1 MNPIDESDFQVT
13 DMRTGLPDERVYQH
27 ADERRQR
34 RRRLGA
40 IVTMLA
46 LVAVLVAAFV
56 SVPGFGAT
64 MRQAIHL
71 PTPAPSP
78 TLALAGDIVYF
89 EHGLPWGRLLIDGKP
104 VTDVESEQP
113 YTGFEQLY
121 TSLRIPSGR
130 HQLEYSAPPFPAVTC
145 RISVPAARSDTCPLI
160 HTRGIQD
167 VIPPFPAER
176 VLDLGGVP
184 ASLSPDLL
192 ASLQSAAART
202 ITALASSTTIA
213 AGDSFADAAG
223 EQQVAPSNMTATLS
237 YAMATDPKSDY
248 TVPGSAHN
256 CAILCDIQPASY
268 LSDSH
273 ALWVVAAHVRPAW
286 AYSQQSGGAIQGS
299 AAPQGILPDSIVPL
313 SVTWDGAWHVGI
325 ADSLATSPICF
336 VALNLF
342 AALHLAGAP
351 LSSLKLISAPTP
363 ADGCL
368 AAGNAVD
375 VTGVARIPFTVMYRF
390 GLLFAVDDEA
400 HQLLPAMRVA
410 DAHLRALARAW
421 QE

>member
-1 MNPIDESDFQVT
+1 MNPMDEPDFQVT
-13 DMRTGLPDERVYQH
+13 DLRTGLPDARVYAH
-27 ADERRQR
+27 RDERRQR
-34 RRRLGA
+34 RRRLGV

-46 LVAVLVAAFV
+46 LVAMLVVSFV

-64 MRQAIHL
+64 MRQALRL

-78 TLALAGDIVYF
+78 TLPLAGDIVYF
-89 EHGLPWGRLLIDGKP
+89 EHGLPWGKLLMDGKL
-104 VTDVESEQP
+104 VTNVESEQP

-121 TSLRIPSGR
+121 TSLRIPYGR
-130 HQLEYSAPPFPAVTC
+130 HQLAYSAPPFPTVRC
-145 RISVPAARSDTCPLI
+145 WISVPASHSDTCPLI
-160 HTRGIQD
+160 DTRSIQD
-167 VIPPFPAER
+167 VTPPFPAER
-176 VLDLGGVP
+176 VLDLGGGP
-184 ASLSPDLL
+184 ASLSPNLL
-192 ASLQSAAART
+192 ASLQSAAAGA
-202 ITALASSTTIA
+202 IAALESSTTIA
-213 AGDSFADAAG
+213 AGDTFADATGAP
-223 EQQVAPSNMTATLS
+223 QVASGRMTATLS
-237 YAMATDPKSDY
+237 YAMATDPNNTY

-268 LSDSH
+268 LSDAH
-273 ALWVVAAHVRPAW
+273 ALWVVAAHVRPTWKYAQENN
-286 AYSQQSGGAIQGS
+286 ATITGS

-368 AAGNAVD
+368 AAGAAVD

-390 GLLFAVDDEA
+390 GLLFAIDGEA
-400 HQLLPAMRVA
+400 HRLLPGMRVA
-410 DAHLRALARAW
+410 DARLRALARAW

>member
-1 MNPIDESDFQVT
+1 
-13 DMRTGLPDERVYQH
+13 
-27 ADERRQR
+27 
-34 RRRLGA
+34 
-40 IVTMLA
+40 
-46 LVAVLVAAFV
+46 
-56 SVPGFGAT
+56 
-64 MRQAIHL
+64 
-71 PTPAPSP
+71 
-78 TLALAGDIVYF
+78 
-89 EHGLPWGRLLIDGKP
+89 
-104 VTDVESEQP
+104 
-113 YTGFEQLY
+113 
-121 TSLRIPSGR
+121 
-130 HQLEYSAPPFPAVTC
+130 
-145 RISVPAARSDTCPLI
+145 
-160 HTRGIQD
+160 
-167 VIPPFPAER
+167 
-176 VLDLGGVP
+176 
-184 ASLSPDLL
+184 
-192 ASLQSAAART
+192 
-202 ITALASSTTIA
+202 
-213 AGDSFADAAG
+213 
-223 EQQVAPSNMTATLS
+223 MTATLS

>member
-1 MNPIDESDFQVT
+1 MNPMDEPDFQVT
-13 DMRTGLPDERVYQH
+13 DLRTGLPDERAYIRG
-27 ADERRQR
+27 DERRQR

-40 IVTMLA
+40 IVTALA
-46 LVAVLVAAFV
+46 LVSVLVAAFV

-64 MRQAIHL
+64 MKQALHL
-71 PTPAPSP
+71 PSPAPSP

-89 EHGLPWGRLLIDGKP
+89 EHGLPWGRLLMDGKL
-104 VTDVESEQP
+104 VTNVESEQP

-121 TSLRIPSGR
+121 TSLHIPAGR
-130 HQLEYSAPPFPAVTC
+130 HQLEYSAPPFPALTC
-145 RISVPAARSDTCPLI
+145 RISVPASHSDTCPLVE
-160 HTRGIQD
+160 TRSTQD
-167 VIPPFPAER
+167 VTPPFPAER
-176 VLDLGGVP
+176 VLNLGGDP
-184 ASLSPDLL
+184 ASLSPDLQ
-192 ASLQSAAART
+192 ASLQSEAAHT
-202 ITALASSTTIA
+202 IAALASSTTIA
-213 AGDSFADAAG
+213 AGEAFADATGAA
-223 EQQVAPSNMTATLS
+223 QVASSKMTATLS
-237 YAMATDPKSDY
+237 YAMAADPKSDY

-286 AYSQQSGGAIQGS
+286 TYSLANGGAIPGS
-299 AAPQGILPDSIVPL
+299 AAPRGILPDSIVPL
-313 SVTWDGAWHVGI
+313 GVTWNSGWHVGI

-368 AAGNAVD
+368 AAGDAVD

-390 GLLFAVDDEA
+390 GLLFAVDGEA

-410 DAHLRALARAW
+410 DAHLRALAHAW
-421 QE
+421 QG

>member
-1 MNPIDESDFQVT
+1 MNPMDEPDFQVT
-13 DMRTGLPDERVYQH
+13 DLRTGMPDERVYAH
-27 ADERRQR
+27 RDERRQR
-34 RRRLGA
+34 KRRLGV
-40 IVTMLA
+40 IVAMLA
-46 LVAVLVAAFV
+46 LIGVLVVSFV

-64 MRQAIHL
+64 MQQALHL

-89 EHGLPWGRLLIDGKP
+89 EHGLPWGRLLMDGKP

-121 TSLRIPSGR
+121 TSLHIPRGR
-130 HQLEYSAPPFPAVTC
+130 HQLEYSAPPFPALTC
-145 RISVPAARSDTCPLI
+145 WISVPAARSDTCPLVD
-160 HTRGIQD
+160 TRGIQD
-167 VIPPFPAER
+167 VTPPFPAER
-176 VLDLGGVP
+176 VLDLGGDP
-184 ASLSPDLL
+184 ASLSPTLRD
-192 ASLQSAAART
+192 SLQSTAART
-202 ITALASSTTIA
+202 IAALASSTTIA
-213 AGDSFADAAG
+213 AGDSFADASGALL
-223 EQQVAPSNMTATLS
+223 VASSKMAATLS
-237 YAMATDPKSDY
+237 YAMATDARSDY
-248 TVPGSAHN
+248 TVPGSAHT

-268 LSDSH
+268 LSDAH
-273 ALWVVAAHVRPAW
+273 ALWVVAAHVRPTWTYTQAN
-286 AYSQQSGGAIQGS
+286 GGAIPGS

-351 LSSLKLISAPTP
+351 LSSVKLISAPTP

-368 AAGNAVD
+368 AAGDAID

-390 GLLFAVDDEA
+390 GLLFAVDGEA
-400 HQLLPAMRVA
+400 HRLLPTMPVA
-410 DAHLRALARAW
+410 DARLRSLARAW
-421 QE
+421 EE

>member
-1 MNPIDESDFQVT
+1 MNPMDEPDFQVT
-13 DMRTGLPDERVYQH
+13 DLRTGLPDERVYAH
-27 ADERRQR
+27 GAERRQR

-46 LVAVLVAAFV
+46 LVGVLVAAFV

-64 MRQAIHL
+64 MRQALHL

-89 EHGLPWGRLLIDGKP
+89 EHGLPWGRLLMDGKL
-104 VTDVESEQP
+104 VTNVESEQP

-121 TSLRIPSGR
+121 TSLRIPYGR
-130 HQLEYSAPPFPAVTC
+130 HQFEYSAPPFPAFTC
-145 RISVPAARSDTCPLI
+145 QISVPASHSDTCPLV

-176 VLDLGGVP
+176 VLDLGGDP

-192 ASLQSAAART
+192 ATLQSAAART
-202 ITALASSTTIA
+202 IAALTSSTTIA
-213 AGDSFADAAG
+213 AGDRFADAAG
-223 EQQVAPSNMTATLS
+223 KQQVASSNMTATLS

-248 TVPGSAHN
+248 TVPGSAHS

-273 ALWVVAAHVRPAW
+273 ALWVVAAHVSPAW
-286 AYSQQSGGAIQGS
+286 AYIQQSGVTIPGS
-299 AAPQGILPDSIVPL
+299 AAPSGILPDSIVPL
-313 SVTWDGAWHVGI
+313 GVTWNGAWHVGI

-351 LSSLKLISAPTP
+351 LSSLKLISAPIP

-390 GLLFAVDDEA
+390 GLLFAVDSEA
-400 HQLLPAMRVA
+400 RQLLPGMRVA
-410 DAHLRALARAW
+410 DARLRALARAW

>member
-1 MNPIDESDFQVT
+1 MNPMDEPDFQVT
-13 DMRTGLPDERVYQH
+13 DLRTGLPDERVYAH
-27 ADERRQR
+27 GEERRQR
-34 RRRLGA
+34 RRRLGV

-64 MRQAIHL
+64 MQQALHL

-89 EHGLPWGRLLIDGKP
+89 EHGLPWGKLLMDGKL
-104 VTDVESEQP
+104 VTNVESEQP

-121 TSLRIPSGR
+121 TSLRIPHGR
-130 HQLEYSAPPFPAVTC
+130 HQLEYSAPPFPTLTC
-145 RISVPAARSDTCPLI
+145 WISVPAARSDTCPLI
-160 HTRGIQD
+160 DTRGAQD
-167 VIPPFPAER
+167 VTPPFPAER
-176 VLDLGGVP
+176 VLNLGGDP
-184 ASLSPDLL
+184 ASLLPTLL
-192 ASLQSAAART
+192 ASLQSTAART
-202 ITALASSTTIA
+202 IAALESSATIA
-213 AGDSFADAAG
+213 AGDTYADATG
-223 EQQVAPSNMTATLS
+223 VLQVAPSRMAATLS

-268 LSDSH
+268 LSDAH

-286 AYSQQSGGAIQGS
+286 MYTLANGGAIPGS

-351 LSSLKLISAPTP
+351 LSSVKLISAPTP

-368 AAGNAVD
+368 AAGDAVD

-400 HQLLPAMRVA
+400 HQLLPTMPVA

>member
-1 MNPIDESDFQVT
+1 MNSMDEPDFQVT
-13 DMRTGLPDERVYQH
+13 DLRTGLPDERVYQH

-46 LVAVLVAAFV
+46 LVAVLAAAFV

-64 MRQAIHL
+64 MRQALHL

-78 TLALAGDIVYF
+78 TLALAGDIIYF
-89 EHGLPWGRLLIDGKP
+89 EHGLPWGRLLMDGKP
-104 VTDVESEQP
+104 VTNVESEQP

-121 TSLRIPSGR
+121 TSLHIPRGR
-130 HQLEYSAPPFPAVTC
+130 HQLEYSAPPFPAVKC
-145 RISVPAARSDTCPLI
+145 RISVPSSSGDTCPLV

-167 VIPPFPAER
+167 VTPPFPAER
-176 VLDLGGVP
+176 VLDLGGDP
-184 ASLSPDLL
+184 ASLSSDLL
-192 ASLQSAAART
+192 ASLQSATART
-202 ITALASSTTIA
+202 IATLASGTIIA

-223 EQQVAPSNMTATLS
+223 EQQVASSNMTATLS

-248 TVPGSAHN
+248 TVPGSAHT

-268 LSDSH
+268 LSDAH

-286 AYSQQSGGAIQGS
+286 TYAQQSGGAIPGS

-390 GLLFAVDDEA
+390 GLLFAVDGEA
-400 HQLLPAMRVA
+400 HQLLPGMPVA
-410 DAHLRALARAW
+410 DAHLRALARTW
-421 QE
+421 EE

>member
-1 MNPIDESDFQVT
+1 MNPMDEPDFQVT
-13 DMRTGLPDERVYQH
+13 DLRTGLPDERVYAQ

-34 RRRLGA
+34 RRRLGV

-46 LVAVLVAAFV
+46 LVAVLVVSFV
-56 SVPGFGAT
+56 GVPGFGAT
-64 MRQAIHL
+64 MQQALHL

-89 EHGLPWGRLLIDGKP
+89 EHGLPWGRLLMDGKP
-104 VTDVESEQP
+104 VTNVESEQP

-121 TSLRIPSGR
+121 TSLRIPYGR
-130 HQLEYSAPPFPAVTC
+130 HQLAYSAPPFPTVQC
-145 RISVPAARSDTCPLI
+145 RISVPASHSDTCPLVD
-160 HTRGIQD
+160 TRGIQD

-176 VLDLGGVP
+176 VLNLSGDP

-192 ASLQSAAART
+192 SSLQFAAART
-202 ITALASSTTIA
+202 IATLASSTTITA
-213 AGDSFADAAG
+213 DDSFANTTGAP
-223 EQQVAPSNMTATLS
+223 QVASDRMTATLS
-237 YAMATDPKSDY
+237 YSMATDPKSDY

-268 LSDSH
+268 LSDAH

-286 AYSQQSGGAIQGS
+286 TYTQENVGAIPGS

-351 LSSLKLISAPTP
+351 LSNLKLISAPTP

-368 AAGNAVD
+368 AAGDAVD

-400 HQLLPAMRVA
+400 HQLLPGMRVA
-410 DAHLRALARAW
+410 DARLRALARAW